1 MVAELLTVQVA
12 GAQQVAEACVALIVA
27 ILGVVADHTADL
39 MGLVVA
45 AEHRTGRNANGT
57 IQHDAML
64 HQYIQNTGGKHAA
77 HGTAFQHKTRFHIC
91 SPLLCAGAQMPDT
104 PYINYSILE
113 SVKITKA
120 ENKHIYKKPLP
131 PQKEQPSG
139 LSEIKEKYALQ
150 THGHGKDQVG
160 GTAAL

>member
-1 MVAELLTVQVA
+1 MPLRRTRPAFPVAELLTVQVA

-113 SVKITKA
+113 SVKSTRA
-120 ENKHIYKKPLP
+120 ENL
-131 PQKEQPSG
+131 
-139 LSEIKEKYALQ
+139 
-150 THGHGKDQVG
+150 
-160 GTAAL
+160 